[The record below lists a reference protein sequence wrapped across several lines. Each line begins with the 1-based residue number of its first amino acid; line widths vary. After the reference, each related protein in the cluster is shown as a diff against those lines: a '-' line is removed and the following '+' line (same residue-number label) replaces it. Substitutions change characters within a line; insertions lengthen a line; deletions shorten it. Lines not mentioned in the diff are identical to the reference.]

1 MAELDSRFADTNC
14 SVSTGIQALNPAS
27 DSFADFNCL
36 QPFAELY
43 RADLAD
49 LSHELHQ
56 AKRIVERLDRSDQHK
71 SMLSFLSYLQPY
83 KEAFPE
89 LFRLGNIAV
98 SLPVSAASCERSF
111 SCLRHVKTWVRTE
124 ELHLKCETGQRRHS
138 SS

>member
-1 MAELDSRFADTNC
+1 MVWTIDCVLETVGNRPDIKSKDGFKRNVYYPILDSLLAELDSRFADTNC

-83 KEAFPE
+83 IGI
-89 LFRLGNIAV
+89 LGLLTV
-98 SLPVSAASCERSF
+98 
-111 SCLRHVKTWVRTE
+111 
-124 ELHLKCETGQRRHS
+124 
-138 SS
+138 